1 MKRVK
6 MPVAAVDE
14 EDEKSVREGL
24 SRDKNPMKKKAERDY
39 AKNVTEKNKR
49 KVLMKQKPLGM
60 QGFGAIIGLEE
71 SILTNSEV
79 YSTTVV
85 CMACE
90 KNSLTAELYRMEA
103 STFKTRI

>member
-14 EDEKSVREGL
+14 EDEKAVREGL
-24 SRDKNPMKKKAERDY
+24 CRDKSPTKKNAERVY

-60 QGFGAIIGLEE
+60 
-71 SILTNSEV
+71 
-79 YSTTVV
+79 
-85 CMACE
+85 
-90 KNSLTAELYRMEA
+90 
-103 STFKTRI
+103 